1 MPVPLF
7 GHPAP
12 IAAGPALLA
21 LETGAPVY
29 AASARRARRRP
40 LSPRALV
47 LVPAPTEGI
56 AARAARRATPRRS
69 PRAFEAIVADA
80 PEQWW
85 GAFHPIWPDLV
96 VAATAGRRRRAA

>member
-1 MPVPLF
+1 MPLF

-21 LETGAPVY
+21 LETGVPVY
-29 AASARRARRRP
+29 AASTRRTGVGRYSARLA
-40 LSPRALV
+40 
-47 LVPAPTEGI
+47 LVPAPPEG
-56 AARAARRATPRRS
+56 PRRE
-69 PRAFEAIVADA
+69 RLTAYTRDIAKAFEAIVADA

-96 VAATAGRRRRAA
+96 AGDAGSGSTAPRAAS